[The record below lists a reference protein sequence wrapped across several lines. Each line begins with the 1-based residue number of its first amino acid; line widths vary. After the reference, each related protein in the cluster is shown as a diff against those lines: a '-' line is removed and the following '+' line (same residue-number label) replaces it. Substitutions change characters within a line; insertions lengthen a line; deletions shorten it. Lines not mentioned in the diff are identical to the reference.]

1 MNDNLKRYLAIV
13 AALKQLYTSF
23 PNGNF
28 LRHLLTLAALING
41 IVAAGKTQLPA
52 IANKMPGDKLRES
65 RIQQFRRWLKNT
77 NVDAKSYF
85 LPFLPALLAGLPGG
99 PLVLIEDG
107 SEVGRGCLTLML
119 SVVYQKR
126 SLPLAWL
133 VVKGKKGHFPQE
145 VHKALLQSLLSV
157 LPAQREII
165 FLGDGEFDGCELLKF
180 IREQGWH
187 FVCRT
192 AKNVLLFE
200 SENTEH
206 LWQEEEA
213 FRFTDLMIA
222 PGELLHY
229 KVGFTAQKYYPVTAI
244 GVWEAGNK
252 EPLYL
257 VTSIELAAEAVEWYR
272 QRFRIETFFSDQK
285 SRGFHLNKSHLTCP
299 ERLSRL
305 LIACCLA
312 YIWIVFLG
320 AAVASRTSLRRQV
333 HRRMRCDLSLF
344 QLGIAWLERCLN
356 CLWEIPVS
364 FTRRPMISL
373 PESVR

>member
-1 MNDNLKRYLAIV
+1 V
-13 AALKQLYTSF
+13 FGT
-23 PNGNF
+23 
-28 LRHLLTLAALING
+28 
-41 IVAAGKTQLPA
+41 
-52 IANKMPGDKLRES
+52 
-65 RIQQFRRWLKNT
+65 NT
-77 NVDAKSYF
+77 
-85 LPFLPALLAGLPGG
+85 
-99 PLVLIEDG
+99 I
-107 SEVGRGCLTLML
+107 
-119 SVVYQKR
+119 
-126 SLPLAWL
+126 
-133 VVKGKKGHFPQE
+133 
-145 VHKALLQSLLSV
+145 
-157 LPAQREII
+157 
-165 FLGDGEFDGCELLKF
+165 GDGEFDGCELLKF

-200 SENTEH
+200 SENGEDFCGEDGEH
-206 LWQEEEA
+206 LWEEDEA
-213 FRFTDLMIA
+213 FRFTDLIA
-222 PGELLHY
+222 PGELLDY

-244 GVWEAGNK
+244 GVWEKDYK

-257 VTSIELAAEAVEWYR
+257 VTSMELAAEAVQWYR

-333 HRRMRCDLSLF
+333 HRKMRRDLSLF

-356 CLWEIPVS
+356 CLWDIPVS
-364 FTRRPMISL
+364 FTRRPMISV

>member
-1 MNDNLKRYLAIV
+1 MAQERKYRCKNLL
-13 AALKQLYTSF
+13 S
-23 PNGNF
+23 
-28 LRHLLTLAALING
+28 
-41 IVAAGKTQLPA
+41 
-52 IANKMPGDKLRES
+52 
-65 RIQQFRRWLKNT
+65 
-77 NVDAKSYF
+77 
-85 LPFLPALLAGLPGG
+85 PFLPALLAGLPKG

-107 SEVGRGCLTLML
+107 SEVGRGCVTLML
-119 SVVYQKR
+119 SIVYQKR

-157 LPAQREII
+157 LPPEREII

-200 SENTEH
+200 RENGEH
-206 LWQEEEA
+206 FFEDDEV

-222 PGELLHY
+222 PGELLNY
-229 KVGFTAQKYYPVTAI
+229 KVAFTAQKLYPVTAL
-244 GVWEAGNK
+244 GVWEKGYK

-257 VTSIELAAEAVEWYR
+257 VTSMELAAEAVEWYR

-285 SRGFHLNKSHLTCP
+285 SRGFHLHKSHLNCP

-312 YIWIVFLG
+312 YIWIVF
-320 AAVASRTSLRRQV
+320 
-333 HRRMRCDLSLF
+333 
-344 QLGIAWLERCLN
+344 
-356 CLWEIPVS
+356 
-364 FTRRPMISL
+364 
-373 PESVR
+373 

>member
-13 AALKQLYTSF
+13 DALKQLCALSPT
-23 PNGNF
+23 GNF

-52 IANKMPGDKLRES
+52 IANKMPGNKLRES
-65 RIQQFRRWLKNT
+65 RVQQFRRWLKSKNI
-77 NVDAKSYF
+77 DAKTYF
-85 LPFLPALLAGLPGG
+85 LPFLPALLAGLPAG

-133 VVKGKKGHFPQE
+133 VIKGKKGHFPQE
-145 VHKALLQSLLSV
+145 LHKALLQSLLTV
-157 LPAQREII
+157 LPPEREII

-180 IREQGWH
+180 LREQGWH

-200 SENTEH
+200 EG
-206 LWQEEEA
+206 EE

-229 KVGFTAQKYYPVTAI
+229 IVGFTAQQFYPVTAM
-244 GVWEAGNK
+244 GVWEKGYK

-257 VTSIELAAEAVEWYR
+257 VTSMELAAEAVEWYR

-285 SRGFHLNKSHLTCP
+285 SRGFHLNKSHLNCP

-320 AAVASRTSLRRQV
+320 AAVASRISLRRQV
-333 HRRMRCDLSLF
+333 HRRVRRDLSLF
-344 QLGIAWLERCLN
+344 QLGSAWIERCLN

-364 FTRRPMISL
+364 FTQRPIISL